1 MNEET
6 RHGFFDLMS
15 DFATETAMSFRAMSL
30 PAKIIFS
37 VGFVGFLV
45 FDTIPFAAIPPTL
58 LAVLRAV
65 CFIAFI
71 IGAIANARC
80 VDEFYRSVHLYA
92 CAIALPAAAILIYTT
107 GVFGIDL
114 GRAIIAY
121 IVTIWFIGFVC
132 AFARLRHA

>member
-92 CAIALPAAAILIYTT
+92 CAIALPAAAILIY
-107 GVFGIDL
+107 
-114 GRAIIAY
+114 
-121 IVTIWFIGFVC
+121 
-132 AFARLRHA
+132 